1 MSLGIVY
8 PPAGRTDMLTSG
20 AALRFEL
27 GSHSAILGGGGS
39 GVRVPAKCFACTA
52 TFGNG
57 LVLDR
62 RFCSWWRFE
71 LAHEVPKVGERML
84 NASPLGVAAVPG
96 RCGIECSAEL
106 VDSPV
111 RSIDVLSVEDS
122 GNGERM
128 EVTFKPTNSV
138 PEFRRENLVIQ
149 RHRLPELLCLFLL
162 PRSGSTRACACWVVI
177 TRG

>member
-8 PPAGRTDMLTSG
+8 PLAGRRDMLTSG
-20 AALRFEL
+20 VALRFEL
-27 GSHSAILGGGGS
+27 GSHGAILGGWGS
-39 GVRVPAKCFACTA
+39 GVGVPAKCFTCAA
-52 TFGNG
+52 AFGNG

-71 LAHEVPKVGERML
+71 LAHEVSKVGERML
-84 NASPLGVAAVPG
+84 NARPLGAAAVLG
-96 RCGIECSAEL
+96 RCGIECAAEL

-111 RSIDVLSVEDS
+111 RSIDVLSVENS

-128 EVTFKPTNSV
+128 EVTFKPTNAV

-177 TRG
+177 TGG